1 MTRARI
7 LVADDKENILK
18 LFERILGE
26 SFEVTTVA
34 DGNRALAMIL
44 SGDFDVVVSDIR
56 MPGADGF
63 AVLNEVKRVRPEV
76 EVILMTAYATVP
88 AAIEAIKQGAFDYLP
103 KPFELDEALL
113 VVQRAV
119 ERKQLRQQATDLRK
133 LLEERHRFDK
143 LSGRSVVMQKV
154 FSLMRRAADTEVT
167 VLITGESGTGK
178 ELVARAL
185 HCAGPRK
192 DRRFLAI
199 NCSAIPESLL
209 ESELFGHKKGAFTG
223 ALADKRGLFEEADGG
238 TLFLDEVGELPL
250 PMQVKLTRAL
260 QERSVRRVGAAEER
274 SVDVRILAATNVDLK
289 AEVRAGRFREDL
301 YYRLNVF
308 PLHLPPLR
316 ERPEDI
322 PLLVATLIERHGQK
336 RPNLPIGLT
345 PEALSALMRYDWP
358 GNVRELENAIER
370 ALAVSD
376 GPRIAL
382 EALPEE
388 IIDAVPAHLVTSSAG
403 HLTYRETVNLAV
415 DRASREYLVAL
426 LREFSGNVTQAAARA
441 GVERES
447 LHRLLRRYG
456 VRSEMFKE
464 TDHADGP
471 ESTR

>member
-1 MTRARI
+1 MTRPRI

-18 LFERILGE
+18 LLERILAE
-26 SFEVTTVA
+26 AFDVTAVA
-34 DGNRALAMIL
+34 DGNRAMAMVMC
-44 SGDFDVVVSDIR
+44 GDFDVVISDIR
-56 MPGADGF
+56 MPGADGLT
-63 AVLNEVKRVRPEV
+63 VLHEVKRTCPDV

-103 KPFELDEALL
+103 KPFEPDEVLL

-119 ERKQLRQQATDLRK
+119 ERRQLRQQALALRR
-133 LLEERHRFDK
+133 LLDERDGFDK
-143 LSGRSVVMQKV
+143 LVGRSPPMQKL
-154 FSLMRRAADTEVT
+154 FGLMRRAADSDVT

-185 HCAGPRK
+185 HGAGARK

-199 NCSAIPESLL
+199 NCGAIPENLL

-223 ALADKRGLFEEADGG
+223 AHADKRGLYEEAEGG

-250 PMQVKLTRAL
+250 SMQVKLTRAL
-260 QERSVRRVGAAEER
+260 QERTVRRIGESQER
-274 SVDVRILAATNVDLK
+274 TVDVRILAATNVDLK
-289 AEVRAGRFREDL
+289 TEIRTGRFREDL

-316 ERPEDI
+316 ERADDI
-322 PLLVATLIERHGQK
+322 PLLVAALMDRHGK
-336 RPNLPIGLT
+336 KNPRLPTGLT
-345 PEALSALMRYDWP
+345 PEALSAMAAYDWP
-358 GNVRELENAIER
+358 GNVRQLENAIER

-376 GPRIAL
+376 GQRIAL

-388 IIDAVPAHLVTSSAG
+388 IVGAMPRRMLRSNSE
-403 HLTYRETVNLAV
+403 HLTYREAINLAV
-415 DRASREYLVAL
+415 DRASRDYLVAL
-426 LREFSGNVTQAAARA
+426 LREFCGNVTQAATKA

-456 VRSEMFKE
+456 IRSEQFKAP
-464 TDHADGP
+464 DSGN
-471 ESTR
+471 